1 MKAWLAKLPNS
12 VAKLPAALTFRRAR
26 EESDR
31 AYHPFHAMVRKELSD
46 HIHSWRTNILILL
59 VGLTCI
65 SSIYAVLNGLDRNA
79 NIDEATKQFLFLKLF
94 TATDGTI
101 PPFITFVGFLGP
113 LLGIGMGFDAIQ
125 SERSRGTLS
134 RTLAQPVPRDYI
146 INAKF
151 VAALAI
157 VGTLFVSMGFLVMGL
172 GIIMTGIPPTPEQFV
187 RMFLFL
193 LASVVYVAFWLNL
206 AILFSVRMRSAA
218 TSALSGL
225 GLWIFFVVFY
235 PILVNV
241 VVGALQPPSDYEQAT
256 WTQWFMRLSPSSLFE
271 EATSTLLVP
280 EIRTISGFLTME
292 QAVGAI
298 PSPLPLGQSLLL
310 VWPQLT
316 ALVAATLVCFGLSYV
331 GFMRQEIRAR

>member
-1 MKAWLAKLPNS
+1 MSKPVVWFETLRAKL
-12 VAKLPAALTFRRAR
+12 AAPERDVT
-26 EESDR
+26 
-31 AYHPFHAMVRKELSD
+31 YHPFYAMVRKELSD
-46 HIHSWRTNILILL
+46 HIHSWRTNILLLL

-65 SSIYAVLNGLDRNA
+65 ASIYAVLNGLDRNA
-79 NIDEATKQFLFLKLF
+79 ELEESVKQFLFLKLF

-101 PPFITFVGFLGP
+101 PSFITFVGFLGP

-125 SERSRGTLS
+125 NERSRGTLS

-146 INAKF
+146 LNAKF

-157 VGTLFVSMGFLVMGL
+157 VGTLFIAMGFLVMGL
-172 GIIMTGIPPTPEQFV
+172 GIRATGIPPTPEQFA

-193 LASVVYVAFWLNL
+193 IASVVYVAFWLNL
-206 AILFSVRMRSAA
+206 AILFSVRMRGAA
-218 TSALSGL
+218 TSALAGL
-225 GLWIFFVVFY
+225 GLWIFFVLFY

-241 VVGALQPPSDYEQAT
+241 LVGALAPQTEYAQAM
-256 WTQWFMRLSPSSLFE
+256 WQQWLMRLSPNALFQ

-280 EIRTISGFLTME
+280 EMRTISGFLTME

-316 ALVAATLVCFGLSYV
+316 ALAAATLVCFGISYL
-331 GFMRQEIRAR
+331 GFMRQEIRSR

>member
-1 MKAWLAKLPNS
+1 VKISLAS
-12 VAKLPAALTFRRAR
+12 WPAALRAR
-26 EESDR
+26 LAASERDR
-31 AYHPFHAMVRKELSD
+31 TYHPFSAMVRKELSD
-46 HIHSWRTNILILL
+46 HIRSWRTNILVLL

-65 SSIYAVLNGLDRNA
+65 ASIYAVLNGLDRNA
-79 NIDEATKQFLFLKLF
+79 ELEESVKQFLFLRLF

-101 PPFITFVGFLGP
+101 PSFITFVGFLGP

-125 SERSRGTLS
+125 NERSRGTLS

-157 VGTLFVSMGFLVMGL
+157 VGTLFVAMGLIVMGL
-172 GIIMTGIPPTPEQFV
+172 GIVMTGIPPTPEQFA

-206 AILFSVRMRSAA
+206 SILFSVRMRSAA

-225 GLWIFFVVFY
+225 GIWIFFVLFY

-241 VVGALQPPSDYEQAT
+241 IVGAMSPPSEYEAAT
-256 WTQWFMRLSPSSLFE
+256 WSQWLSRINPNALFQ

-280 EIRTISGFLTME
+280 EMRTISGFLTME

-310 VWPQLT
+310 VWPQMT
-316 ALVAATLVCFGLSYV
+316 ALVAGTLICFGISYL

>member
-1 MKAWLAKLPNS
+1 VKTSLASWPSAIRAKLS
-12 VAKLPAALTFRRAR
+12 ARAER
-26 EESDR
+26 DVT
-31 AYHPFHAMVRKELSD
+31 YHPFAAMVRKELSD

-65 SSIYAVLNGLDRNA
+65 ASIYAVLNGLDRNA
-79 NIDEATKQFLFLKLF
+79 ELDDSVKNYLFLRLF

-101 PPFITFVGFLGP
+101 PSFITFVGFLGP

-125 SERSRGTLS
+125 SERGRGTLS

-157 VGTLFVSMGFLVMGL
+157 VGTLFVAMGLIVMGL
-172 GIIMTGIPPTPEQFV
+172 GIRMTGILPTPEQFA

-225 GLWIFFVVFY
+225 GLWIFFILFF
-235 PILVNV
+235 PILVRLAL
-241 VVGALQPPSDYEQAT
+241 GALAPPSEYEAAIWQ
-256 WTQWFMRLSPSSLFE
+256 QWLNRLSPNSLFQ

-298 PSPLPLGQSLLL
+298 PSPLSLGQSLLL
-310 VWPQLT
+310 VWPQMT
-316 ALVAATLVCFGLSYV
+316 ALVAGTLICFGISYV

>member
-1 MKAWLAKLPNS
+1 MKTPLAS
-12 VAKLPAALTFRRAR
+12 WPAALRAR
-26 EESDR
+26 LAAPERDR
-31 AYHPFHAMVRKELSD
+31 TYHPFSAMVRKELSD
-46 HIHSWRTNILILL
+46 HIRSWRTNILLL
-59 VGLTCI
+59 IVGLTCI
-65 SSIYAVLNGLDRNA
+65 ASIYAVLNGLDRNA
-79 NIDEATKQFLFLKLF
+79 ELDDTVKQFLFLRLF

-101 PPFITFVGFLGP
+101 PSFITFVGFLGP

-125 SERSRGTLS
+125 NERGRGTLS

-157 VGTLFVSMGFLVMGL
+157 VGTLFVAMGFLVMAL
-172 GIIMTGIPPTPEQFV
+172 GILMTGIPPTPEQFA

-206 AILFSVRMRSAA
+206 SILFSVRMRSAA

-225 GLWIFFVVFY
+225 GLWIFFVLFY

-241 VVGALQPPSDYEQAT
+241 VVGALSPPTEYEAAT
-256 WTQWFMRLSPSSLFE
+256 WTQWLLRVSPNALFQ

-280 EIRTISGFLTME
+280 EMRTISGFLTME

-298 PSPLPLGQSLLL
+298 PAPLPLGQSLLL
-310 VWPQLT
+310 VWPQMT
-316 ALVAATLVCFGLSYV
+316 ALVAGTLICFGISYL

>member
-1 MKAWLAKLPNS
+1 MKTSLASLS
-12 VAKLPAALTFRRAR
+12 SALRAR
-26 EESDR
+26 FVVREERDR
-31 AYHPFHAMVRKELSD
+31 TYHPFHAMVRKELSD
-46 HIHSWRTNILILL
+46 HIRSWRTNILVLL

-65 SSIYAVLNGLDRNA
+65 ASIYAVLNGLDRNA
-79 NIDEATKQFLFLKLF
+79 QLEQSVKDYLFLRLF

-101 PPFITFVGFLGP
+101 PSFITFVGFLGP

-125 SERSRGTLS
+125 NERSRGTLS
-134 RTLAQPVPRDYI
+134 RTLAQPVPRDYM

-151 VAALAI
+151 VASLAI
-157 VGTLFVSMGFLVMGL
+157 VGTLFVAMGFVVMAL
-172 GIIMTGIPPTPEQFV
+172 GIVMTGILPTPEQFA

-206 AILFSVRMRSAA
+206 SILFSVRMRSAA

-235 PILVNV
+235 PILANLLLGV
-241 VVGALQPPSDYEQAT
+241 VSPEDEYQAA
-256 WTQWFMRLSPSSLFE
+256 QWSQWLGRLSPNSLFQ

-280 EIRTISGFLTME
+280 EIRTMSSFLTME
-292 QAVGAI
+292 QAIGAI

-310 VWPQLT
+310 VWPQMTTL
-316 ALVAATLVCFGLSYV
+316 LAATLICFGISYA
-331 GFMRQEIRAR
+331 GFMRQEVRGR